1 MLRLVGN
8 RFGPV
13 IRSGAVD
20 RAARTI
26 EWSHDMD
33 ELAARRRKPGRFERD
48 PEHAPAPERDLIN
61 RR

>member
-1 MLRLVGN
+1 VLRLVGN

-33 ELAARRRKPGRFERD
+33 ELAARRRKPGRFS
-48 PEHAPAPERDLIN
+48 PEPEQADVPRHVVK
-61 RR
+61 R

>member
-20 RAARTI
+20 RAARTL
-26 EWSHDMD
+26 EWEHDMD
-33 ELAARRRKPGRFERD
+33 ELAARRRKPRFVRE
-48 PEHAPAPERDLIN
+48 PEPTEPEPRPVVK
-61 RR
+61 R

>member
-1 MLRLVGN
+1 VLRLVGN

-33 ELAARRRKPGRFERD
+33 ELAARRRKPGRFARE
-48 PEHAPAPERDLIN
+48 PEHVADAPRHVVK
-61 RR
+61 R